1 MYQSGDPLLHLFPNQ
16 PEIKVFKNKLEKVN
30 EREKK
35 KQKQK
40 TEKMNWN
47 GGECS
52 DRELEEIDLAK

>member
-35 KQKQK
+35 NKKQK
-40 TEKMNWN
+40 
-47 GGECS
+47 
-52 DRELEEIDLAK
+52 DRKNELEWRRV